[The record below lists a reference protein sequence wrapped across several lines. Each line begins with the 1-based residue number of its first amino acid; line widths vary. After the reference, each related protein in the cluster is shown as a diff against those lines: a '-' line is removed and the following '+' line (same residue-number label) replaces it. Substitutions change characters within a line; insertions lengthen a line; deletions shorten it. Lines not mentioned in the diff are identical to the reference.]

1 MLKVLIADDE
11 PVIRAGLAQLIDWEQ
26 YGFTIAAKAKNGEQ
40 ALRFIQDD
48 KPDLIITD
56 IRMPKMDGLQLIKT
70 LREDRQLQT
79 PVIILTGFHEFDYA
93 RQAIRFEV
101 KDYLLKP
108 VDKTELITALQRIR
122 ASLDSERVLPAQH
135 VHGNLI
141 HLLLQGTVPCERKVE
156 LCLKLEVR
164 YPALLLVITLHSH
177 PHLPSDQIQ
186 RLLQPVWESYR
197 LADASVRTFLDV
209 DGRVVL
215 VIGPESARL
224 SQSQEQ
230 QLAAAILHQVRH
242 SLDQYVSL
250 YMGVRAQSPVQLAR
264 FFQEACIANVYS
276 LYMNQPAVLTGDSL
290 KLLPPFKEQAEYPAS
305 FQQLKEAVE
314 THNLPETEKTVAAIF
329 GCFRDQLISPAIIKM
344 HLYRFL
350 LDMDAIEL
358 NMGGDTALIMKAANE
373 IDRTCTTTP
382 LRLLE
387 ISYLDTCRQ
396 ISSEIAALRVQQDS
410 GIIGQIE
417 QYLISHFHENITLKE
432 VAAKYYMNHAYLGQ
446 LFSKKKGLHFNE
458 YLHHLRMEEAI
469 RLIRRTDL
477 KISEIAK
484 KVGYNDPNYFS
495 AKFEKHIGVTPS
507 AYKAGLQQQN
517 TATQEG

>member
-40 ALRFIQDD
+40 ALRFILEDN
-48 KPDLIITD
+48 PDLIITD

-108 VDKTELITALQRIR
+108 VDKAELIAALQRIR
-122 ASLDSERVLPAQH
+122 AGLVSERTLPVQH
-135 VHGNLI
+135 VYGNLI
-141 HLLLQGTVPCERKVE
+141 HLLLQGTAPNERKVDM
-156 LCLKLEVR
+156 CLKLEVR
-164 YPALLLVITLHSH
+164 YPALLMVITLHSH
-177 PHLPSDQIQ
+177 PHLSSEQIH

-242 SLDQYVSL
+242 SLDQHVSL
-250 YMGVRAQSPVQLAR
+250 YMGVRAQSPEQLAQC
-264 FFQEACIANVYS
+264 FQEACSAYVYA
-276 LYMNQPAVLTGDSL
+276 LYMNQPAVLNGDTL
-290 KLLPPFKEQAEYPAS
+290 KLLPPLKEQAEYPAS
-305 FQQLKEAVE
+305 FQQLKEALE

-329 GCFRDQLISPAIIKM
+329 GCFREQFISPAIIKM

-350 LDMDAIEL
+350 LDMDAIVL
-358 NMGGDTALIMKAANE
+358 NMGGDTARIMKAAHE
-373 IDRTCTTTP
+373 IDRSCTTTP

-396 ISSEIAALRVQQDS
+396 ISASIAALRVQQDS

-417 QYLISHFHENITLKE
+417 HYLISHFHENITLKE
-432 VAAKYYMNHAYLGQ
+432 VAAKHYMNHAYLGQ

-458 YLHHLRMEEAI
+458 YLHHLRMEEAK

-507 AYKAGLQQQN
+507 AYKAGLQQQS
-517 TATQEG
+517 TASQEG

>member
-108 VDKTELITALQRIR
+108 VDKAELIATLERIR
-122 ASLDSERVLPAQH
+122 TSLVSERTLSVQH
-135 VHGNLI
+135 AYGNLI
-141 HLLLQGTVPCERKVE
+141 QLLLQGTVPHERKVDM
-156 LCLKLEVR
+156 CLKLEIR

-177 PHLPSDQIQ
+177 PHLSSDQIKL
-186 RLLQPVWESYR
+186 LLQPVRESYR
-197 LADASVRTFLDV
+197 LPEAAIRIFLDV
-209 DGRVVL
+209 DGRIVL
-215 VIGPESARL
+215 LIGPESARL
-224 SQSQEQ
+224 SQSGEQ
-230 QLAAAILHQVRH
+230 QLAAAILHLIRH
-242 SLDQYVSL
+242 SLDQHASL
-250 YMGVRAQSPVQLAR
+250 YMGVRAQSPEQLAQA
-264 FFQEACIANVYS
+264 FQEACSANVYS
-276 LYMNQPAVLTGDSL
+276 LYMNQPAVLTSATL

-314 THNLPETEKTVAAIF
+314 THNLPVVEKTVAAIF
-329 GCFRDQLISPAIIKM
+329 GCFREHFISPAVIKM

-350 LDMDAIEL
+350 LEMDAIVL

-382 LRLLE
+382 LSLLKS
-387 ISYLDTCRQ
+387 SYLDTCGQ
-396 ISSEIAALRVQQDS
+396 ISAEIAALRMQQDS
-410 GIIGQIE
+410 GVIGQIE

-432 VAAKYYMNHAYLGQ
+432 VAAKLFMNHAYLGQ
-446 LFSKKKGLHFNE
+446 LFSKKKGIHFNE
-458 YLHHLRMEEAI
+458 YLHHLRMEEAK
-469 RLIRRTDL
+469 RLIRRSDL

-495 AKFEKHIGVTPS
+495 AKFEKHMGVTPS
-507 AYKAGLQQQN
+507 AYKAGLQQN
-517 TATQEG
+517 TAIQEG